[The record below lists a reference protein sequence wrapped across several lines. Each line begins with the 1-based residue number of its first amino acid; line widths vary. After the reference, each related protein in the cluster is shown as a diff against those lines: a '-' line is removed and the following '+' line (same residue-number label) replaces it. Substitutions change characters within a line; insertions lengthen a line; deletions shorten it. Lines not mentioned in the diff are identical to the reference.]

1 MIELIALLCFSF
13 FYLWLL
19 SWHKY
24 KDHYDQSKPRRQ
36 LIKDG
41 RDGKQNQGN
50 QDHDNKEDQDSLI
63 EKSLLNSGTPASE
76 QDHTDKHT
84 LHDYDDDDGYDDG
97 DDTDDTKS
105 PRASLPE
112 QTKAKGCLIQSMT
125 TNKFWNCWLY
135 PFEDPVHK
143 SFRMGTLCGPSEIK
157 VNLA

>member
-1 MIELIALLCFSF
+1 MNIVNSCLTFGKRVSKQNDLDGQKDQDDRANCPAY

-84 LHDYDDDDGYDDG
+84 LQQQISVMDFD
-97 DDTDDTKS
+97 
-105 PRASLPE
+105 
-112 QTKAKGCLIQSMT
+112 
-125 TNKFWNCWLY
+125 
-135 PFEDPVHK
+135 
-143 SFRMGTLCGPSEIK
+143 
-157 VNLA
+157 

>member
-1 MIELIALLCFSF
+1 MIELIALLCFLY

-19 SWHKY
+19 SGHKY
-24 KDHYDQSKPRRQ
+24 KDHNEQSKPRRQ

-41 RDGKQNQGN
+41 RDGKENQGN
-50 QDHDNKEDQDSLI
+50 QDQNNQEDQDSLI

-84 LHDYDDDDGYDDG
+84 LHDYDEDDGYDNG

-112 QTKAKGCLIQSMT
+112 QKKVKGCPIESMT
-125 TNKFWNCWLY
+125 ANKF
-135 PFEDPVHK
+135 
-143 SFRMGTLCGPSEIK
+143 
-157 VNLA
+157 